1 MALKFQWNSG
11 KAKENLRKHD
21 VSFEEASTVFSDF
34 LSLTIPDPLHS
45 ETEERLI
52 KLLDTLKNKDF

>member
-1 MALKFQWNSG
+1 MALKFQWNSS

-45 ETEERLI
+45 ETEERLVI
-52 KLLDTLKNKDF
+52 IGYSQKQRL